1 MKTIDKIKNKYK
13 QEANGDSISEL
24 IVNTNH
30 GTIIRAGVTY
40 KKSFYKSLLHSAY
53 LESSAQVPIN
63 KNPKHLSLPD
73 HKLTENL
80 IFIFSFYERAKKR

>member
-1 MKTIDKIKNKYK
+1 MFNQSANKNLAYEAYFENLIPRVEILKTIDKIKNKYK

-53 LESSAQVPIN
+53 L
-63 KNPKHLSLPD
+63 
-73 HKLTENL
+73 
-80 IFIFSFYERAKKR
+80 